1 MKKRSKKLRLNRE
14 TILKLEESELAKG
27 GKDVTYTCGFPCPYP
42 SVDMCPVTE
51 IRCPPTA
58 IGCG

>member
-27 GKDVTYTCGFPCPYP
+27 GIPNTVSCP
-42 SVDMCPVTE
+42 
-51 IRCPPTA
+51 RCPEPIPPTLFD
-58 IGCG
+58 CE